1 VNSTVIADTH
11 GPFNSS
17 SDDEENGRYEPVD
30 VEARYENPRASVDPD
45 VTKNWLMRF
54 LPVFMVNIW
63 PFSIGIALS
72 IVSMMFS
79 VATPALTGKLIDSI
93 TPAVVDGATDAF
105 FLLIA
110 ILGLVAV
117 LRTITSFFNSY
128 LLQRVSNQL
137 ESDLRSLI
145 YNHLVTLSF
154 SFYDKTQTGQV
165 ISRANSDIRAIQM
178 LLMMTPMVLTSVLS
192 FFLAI
197 GYMLTVSVSLTLS
210 ALIAVPGVYVLSMR
224 LRKIMFPLSWITQA
238 RQADVAVIVDENVN
252 GQRVVKAFA
261 QEEHQLNMLARAAK
275 RLQWVQVKS
284 IDIQSIYGPVIENLT
299 TVGQVLVW
307 VYGGWLVIQGEV
319 LLGSLVAFNMYVMMI
334 QAPFR
339 MLGWLLQMEQ
349 RAKASAD
356 RIYEILDTKPEIVD
370 RDKVVHLSNPEG
382 HVSFENVKFS
392 YNDEV
397 VLRDVSFDVKAGETV
412 AIVGRTGSGKSTIV
426 RLLSRF
432 YNLDDGCIRIDNID
446 SRDLS
451 IKSLHYHVGQVL
463 DEPFL
468 FSISIRQN
476 IAYGRPAALL
486 DDVVNAAKA
495 AHAHDFI
502 MALPEGYDSI
512 VGERGYTLSG
522 GQRQRLGIARALLLN
537 PPILVLDDATSAIDV
552 KIEAEI
558 HTALLQLMKNRTTI
572 VIAHR
577 LSTISLAERVLFL
590 DKGKIAASGT
600 HQQLMLTTPEYR
612 DVLAQ
617 QGKMTQEGGENG
629 EVDERADHTQEQD
642 ESDSEYRK
650 RIAAIAAGTSS
661 RMETVNPGDLIS

>member
-349 RAKASAD
+349 RAKASAS